1 MASLNKVILIGNLG
15 KDPEVRVTASGQT
28 MANFSLATKESFKN
42 REGKREERTEWHNVV
57 LWGRLAEIAREY
69 LHKGK
74 QVYIEGRL
82 QTRKWE
88 DKNGNARY
96 TTEVV
101 TDAMQML
108 GSKGD
113 GGKTTQN
120 ISDSLESANFEDD
133 DYPFS
138 PF

>member
-15 KDPEVRVTASGQT
+15 KDPEVRVTTSGQT
-28 MANFSLATKESFKN
+28 MANFSLATKERFKN
-42 REGKREERTEWHNVV
+42 KNGEREERTEWHSIIV
-57 LWGRLAEIAREY
+57 WGRIAEIARDF

-88 DKNGNARY
+88 DKNGNVRY
-96 TTEVV
+96 TTEIAVD
-101 TDAMQML
+101 TLQML

-113 GGKTTQN
+113 GGQQPQQIEDLTGMPEFD
-120 ISDSLESANFEDD
+120 DSE
-133 DYPFS
+133 YPF
-138 PF
+138 